1 MPSDKPAPHLAA
13 TAQVHNAG
21 HASVKLYLL
30 VFAGLAV
37 LTGATVALSY
47 MGLPH
52 TTAVSLAALIAI
64 TKCSLIGAF
73 FMHLKWERWV
83 IFAVFF
89 SALAL
94 VAVLVLAILPDI
106 GTPR

>member
-1 MPSDKPAPHLAA
+1 MSASLPSDNPGSQTHAGGHL
-13 TAQVHNAG
+13 
-21 HASVKLYLL
+21 SVKAILL

-47 MGLPH
+47 LGLPH
-52 TTAVSLAALIAI
+52 TTGICLAALIAI
-64 TKCSLIGAF
+64 AKCTLIGAF

-89 SALAL
+89 TALAL
-94 VAVLVLAILPDI
+94 VGVLIGGIFPDVGI
-106 GTPR
+106 PQ